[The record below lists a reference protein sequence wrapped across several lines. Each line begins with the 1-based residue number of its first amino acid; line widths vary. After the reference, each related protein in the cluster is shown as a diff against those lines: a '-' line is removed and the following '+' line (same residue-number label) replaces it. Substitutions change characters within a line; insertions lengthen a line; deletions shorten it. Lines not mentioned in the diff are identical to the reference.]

1 MRVLIFAFYGFSL
14 QAPLIHKRP
23 HNSENWVT
31 RLLPEVEAI
40 MKRTDTDLIYY
51 TAEWCLC
58 DAQAICSIWR
68 REVIFLPSR
77 KRKMKLSLWGVFFGF
92 FCKAWH
98 LQLGL
103 FFLNIWQ
110 QNSTLWMT
118 GELGLTCISVPSA
131 LLVGFVLTMA
141 NYSFFSTLLAFFITS
156 SRLTRWGGAQKKKID
171 VEYKEGK
178 RRKGLTGAAETG
190 GSSVTQWGGGAT
202 ERMRDENTFDVL
214 LKLAAQSIR
223 PLACGWSK
231 ASISSSTDWN
241 GAEAVHALVFVRNQ
255 I

>member
-1 MRVLIFAFYGFSL
+1 MDFLCKLLWSTKDLTILKTESQGCCLKSRQLWKELILIWFITLLNDASVTLRRSAVYEEGRWFFCLPGNAKWNYLYGVF
-14 QAPLIHKRP
+14 
-23 HNSENWVT
+23 
-31 RLLPEVEAI
+31 
-40 MKRTDTDLIYY
+40 
-51 TAEWCLC
+51 
-58 DAQAICSIWR
+58 
-68 REVIFLPSR
+68 
-77 KRKMKLSLWGVFFGF
+77 FFGF

>member
-1 MRVLIFAFYGFSL
+1 MDFLCKLLWSTKDLTILKTESRGCCLKLWDYEKNWYWSDLLHCWMMPLWRSGDLQYMKKGGDFSAFQETQNEIIFMGCFF
-14 QAPLIHKRP
+14 
-23 HNSENWVT
+23 
-31 RLLPEVEAI
+31 
-40 MKRTDTDLIYY
+40 
-51 TAEWCLC
+51 C
-58 DAQAICSIWR
+58 
-68 REVIFLPSR
+68 FL
-77 KRKMKLSLWGVFFGF
+77 F

-110 QNSTLWMT
+110 QNGTLWMT
-118 GELGLTCISVPSA
+118 GELALTCVSVPSA

-171 VEYKEGK
+171 VEYKEGE

>member
-1 MRVLIFAFYGFSL
+1 MLLWSTKDLTILKTESRGCWLKSSHLWKELILIWFITLLNDPSVAVRRSTVYEEGMGFFC
-14 QAPLIHKRP
+14 
-23 HNSENWVT
+23 
-31 RLLPEVEAI
+31 LPGNA
-40 MKRTDTDLIYY
+40 KWNYLY
-51 TAEWCLC
+51 
-58 DAQAICSIWR
+58 
-68 REVIFLPSR
+68 
-77 KRKMKLSLWGVFFGF
+77 GVFFLF
-92 FCKAWH
+92 FVFFKAWH

-110 QNSTLWMT
+110 QNGTLWMT
-118 GELGLTCISVPSA
+118 GELALTCVSVPSA

-171 VEYKEGK
+171 AEYKEGE

-214 LKLAAQSIR
+214 LKVAAQSIR
-223 PLACGWSK
+223 PLAWGGEVKRPSAAPLTETELKLCM
-231 ASISSSTDWN
+231 
-241 GAEAVHALVFVRNQ
+241 HLCL
-255 I
+255 